1 MRLSRIA
8 KLSVTAGLFVLAM
21 ASSRPSSAACS
32 WACEATCVT
41 RFDNCVAN
49 SGGWTENCQRL
60 YDNCAYR
67 CGC

>member
-1 MRLSRIA
+1 MKTFA
-8 KLSVTAGLFVLAM
+8 KLSIAAGFFVLAM
-21 ASSRPSSAACS
+21 ASSRTSYAACNYT
-32 WACEATCVT
+32 CEQTCAA

-49 SGGWTENCQRL
+49 AGGWTESCQRL